1 MSLANYGLI
10 QGKAFEGLTVTDQ
23 TASLTGGSL
32 FHAEKVITQQAGQS
46 ITGGNYF
53 GTNATLTGYVEG
65 QIVRDGTASLS
76 GGNLGHVGTILMQ
89 TNGQS
94 MTGGHY
100 YGTTATLSSNLK
112 AAGATLSGNI
122 EAQKFID
129 GTASITGGNIFGSA
143 QTLTAGLKAASAT
156 LSGNLEALKIIDG
169 VASVTAG
176 HFYGST
182 ATLSSNLKAAGA
194 TLSGSIEAEK
204 FIDGTASITGGNIFG
219 SAQTLTAGLKAASA
233 TLSGNIEAQKFI
245 DGNASVT
252 GGHFYGSTATL
263 SSNLKAAAATLSG
276 ALEAEKIIDGTASLT
291 GGNLGHVGTILMQ
304 TNGQSMTGGNY
315 YGTTMTLT
323 DFMKAATVTAT
334 VGTFTTI
341 YGGDL
346 FVSSDLV
353 VNGNTTY
360 ANSSNTSFEDLL
372 VSYGLAD
379 GRGLSAVTGDGS
391 GGTLTSSTDGWPAG
405 YSDDAYVL
413 LMDNAGNKGITQVQ
427 TGGRDGTTLKTDN
440 LGGLAAGDVK
450 YAALLGA
457 DEAAKNGAGFEIPA
471 HNGSGTDRSKVFK
484 YVDAADTFE
493 ASSSGV
499 ALDLRVSNANAV
511 SYFSVLDNSTHKK
524 LLTRDALYLD
534 ISGSGTVTGGT
545 EKAGLYLSKNG
556 GDADAAGDWRLRIDG
571 TGASQSIM
579 FERSSDGTNWITK
592 FEISN

>member
-112 AAGATLSGNI
+112 AAGATVSGNI

-129 GTASITGGNIFGSA
+129 GTASITGGNIFASA

-156 LSGNLEALKIIDG
+156 LSGNLEAQKIIDG
-169 VASVTAG
+169 NASVTGG
-176 HFYGST
+176 HFYGTT

-194 TLSGSIEAEK
+194 TLSGS
-204 FIDGTASITGGNIFG
+204 
-219 SAQTLTAGLKAASA
+219 
-233 TLSGNIEAQKFI
+233 
-245 DGNASVT
+245 
-252 GGHFYGSTATL
+252 
-263 SSNLKAAAATLSG
+263 
-276 ALEAEKIIDGTASLT
+276 LEAEKIIDGTASLT

-304 TNGQSMTGGNY
+304 TAGQSMTGGNY

-391 GGTLTSSTDGWPAG
+391 GGTLTSSTDAWPAG

-545 EKAGLYLSKNG
+545 EKAGVYLSKNG
-556 GDADAAGDWRLRIDG
+556 GDADAEGDWRLRVDG
-571 TGASQSIM
+571 TGTNQAIM
-579 FERSSDGTNWITK
+579 FERMNGSSTWTTK

>member
-156 LSGNLEALKIIDG
+156 LSGNLEAQKIIDG
-169 VASVTAG
+169 NASVTGGHFYGTTATLSSNLKAAGATLSGSLEAEKIIDGTASVTGG

-194 TLSGSIEAEK
+194 TLSGS
-204 FIDGTASITGGNIFG
+204 
-219 SAQTLTAGLKAASA
+219 
-233 TLSGNIEAQKFI
+233 
-245 DGNASVT
+245 
-252 GGHFYGSTATL
+252 
-263 SSNLKAAAATLSG
+263 
-276 ALEAEKIIDGTASLT
+276 LEAEKIIDGTASLT

-391 GGTLTSSTDGWPAG
+391 GGTLTSSTDAWPAG

-440 LGGLAAGDVK
+440 LGGLAAGDVT